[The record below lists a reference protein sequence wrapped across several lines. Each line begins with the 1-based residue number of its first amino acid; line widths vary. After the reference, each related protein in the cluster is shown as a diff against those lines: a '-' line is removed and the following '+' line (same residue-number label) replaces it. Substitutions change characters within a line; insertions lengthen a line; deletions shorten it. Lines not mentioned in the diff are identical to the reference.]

1 MAADEKP
8 AKNFGAEE
16 PTIRTM
22 KTDAAELVKEQ
33 KLSPMDIKT
42 KTYIAQGTGTEP
54 ASQIRLKKILYW
66 IVALAAALALGYVV
80 FLFVQQGTEG
90 GPILEK
96 PKPPPQLLLA
106 DDEKTISFHEVA
118 PGELVEALR
127 TERARRL
134 RFGTIIYFPLEF
146 QTRLGDKKYAASQ
159 DLFKVL
165 SWNLPAAFRDNASP
179 HFNALVA
186 YGGETNDI
194 AVLVK
199 TKNFSGTFASLLDW
213 ESRMWQ
219 DWRAFLSGDD
229 VINISQFS
237 WKDEIIKNNDA
248 RVFQNK
254 ESRSILAYSIFNKEI
269 VIFSTSREGLAAIL
283 ERLIK
288 APPR

>member
-1 MAADEKP
+1 MAEEQKS
-8 AKNFGAEE
+8 AKSFGAQE

-22 KTDAAELVKEQ
+22 KTDAADLIKEQ
-33 KLSPMDIKT
+33 KLSPLDIKT
-42 KTYIAQGTGTEP
+42 KTYIARSSVVSSDKP
-54 ASQIRLKKILYW
+54 SASKKILYW
-66 IVALAAALALGYVV
+66 GVALAAALALGYVV
-80 FLFVQQGTEG
+80 FLFLQQGTGER
-90 GPILEK
+90 PILEK

-106 DDEKTISFHEVA
+106 DDEKTIVFNEVT

-127 TERARRL
+127 TERAKRL

-146 QTRLGDKKYAASQ
+146 RTRLGDKKYAASQ
-159 DLFKVL
+159 DLFKFL
-165 SWNLPAAFRDNASP
+165 SWNPPAAFRDNASP

-186 YGGETNDI
+186 YGSETNDI

-219 DWRAFLSGDD
+219 DWRAFLLGDD
-229 VINISQFS
+229 VMNISEFV

-254 ESRSILAYSIFNKEI
+254 EGRSVLAYSIFNKET